1 MSKELDLNNL
11 DNVDDELPEDLARAR
26 GDTVEDEDDVDP
38 TPEPAKVEPEVED
51 PKDEDVGDADDDE
64 GEETEEER
72 LAREAEE
79 AEEAKKR
86 RIRVPKARLDEEAA
100 KRKKAEQELEAL
112 RAQLLAQQQKVVDDT
127 PKGPTLAEQE
137 AELDALEDKYEDAVI
152 NGEREEARKLRT
164 QIRAKRDAITDQR
177 VNSKA
182 EEAKN
187 AAYEQVQFDNFLA
200 KTFETYPE
208 LDAAS
213 EKYNRDAEL
222 EVMDIAEAFLAKGR
236 SRVDA
241 ISRAVKVVLGAPAA
255 KQEPAP
261 EPKPAA
267 KKPLARAV
275 DEAAKIKQPPSLKQA
290 GDSGDKQ
297 PSLAALPED
306 EFNKLTAADLR
317 AARGD
322 TLE

>member
-1 MSKELDLNNL
+1 MSKELDINNL
-11 DNVDDELPEDLARAR
+11 DNVDDELPADLARAR
-26 GDTVEDEDDVDP
+26 GDAVGDEGDDADPTSGRAKAEPPAEDLESDDVEDE
-38 TPEPAKVEPEVED
+38 
-51 PKDEDVGDADDDE
+51 E
-64 GEETEEER
+64 GEETEGER

-100 KRKKAEQELEAL
+100 KRKRAEQELEAL
-112 RAQLLAQQQKVVDDT
+112 RAQLLAQQQKAVEDI
-127 PKGPTLAEQE
+127 PKGPTMAEQE
-137 AELDALEDKYEDAVI
+137 AELEGLEDKYEEAVI

-164 QIRAKRDAITDQR
+164 QIRAKRDAMTEQH
-177 VNSKA
+177 VSSKA

-200 KTFETYPE
+200 KTFEAYPE

-213 EKYNRDAEL
+213 EKYNHDAEL

-255 KQEPAP
+255 RQEQASEAKAAP
-261 EPKPAA
+261 
-267 KKPLARAV
+267 KKPLSRAV
-275 DEAAKIKQPPSLKQA
+275 DDAAKIKQPPSLKQA